1 MGFAPLTPAVRS
13 VCEIVLACCWQR
25 NEQPDYFC
33 LCVTALRDNEYAL
46 FSMRAST
53 QRRNRRRIA
62 AFFPPDFRIASGFS
76 QAKEPFMRIHLF
88 VRNAFLLL
96 ALASPLL
103 IRAQFQQPSSDEL
116 KMTADPK
123 TPGAAAVYL
132 NLEEITDDPQH
143 FHSVYARIDMHYADQ
158 VNDKVVYRLPAGLA
172 VEGAPQDEKI
182 PWE

>member
-1 MGFAPLTPAVRS
+1 
-13 VCEIVLACCWQR
+13 
-25 NEQPDYFC
+25 
-33 LCVTALRDNEYAL
+33 
-46 FSMRAST
+46 
-53 QRRNRRRIA
+53 
-62 AFFPPDFRIASGFS
+62 
-76 QAKEPFMRIHLF
+76 MRIHLF

-182 PWE
+182 PWESEAVLSIQTMREPGQITVIRSLARAFTLVKPMEYLSLHDFYRKVAAIDQQQLVLTTVPPAKGN